1 MEPNDRRS
9 LVPSVE
15 RLLAREEIARY
26 CRRLSRPLV
35 VKLVVA
41 ALEGVRR
48 RAGDDGFA
56 IPTETDAAAVCL
68 AELERAD
75 RRRFRKVVNCTGAVL
90 HAGLGRSPLS
100 PTAWRAAEAANVGYG
115 NLEFDLDPSMRGGRG
130 GISGDLLC
138 LLTGAEAAAVTNNG
152 TSALLLALSSLC
164 AGREVLVSRGEV
176 LRSSD
181 GFDVV
186 EAIALSGVRLRDVG
200 AANVT
205 TIEDYLGAV
214 GPDTAAVLLVRG
226 TEHSFEGYEARP
238 EPADLARALPAGL
251 PLLVDQ
257 GTGCTA
263 EGAGEPVVRFLRA
276 GARLVC
282 FSADKVLGGPQAG
295 IVVGDAG
302 LVAKLAA
309 HPLMRA
315 LQPGKTVLSLLE
327 ATLIERLGDENGSSV
342 SPAERALSRT
352 GAEGGV
358 ELKSFGRRVLK
369 RLPKERARLVPIPEG
384 RAASWAIEL
393 QPASSPESLRRE
405 LLRSELPVAGTIA
418 GDRVLLDLLAA
429 VDEDPAELA
438 ESIAAALSR
447 EAAGRPSSR

>member
-1 MEPNDRRS
+1 
-9 LVPSVE
+9 
-15 RLLAREEIARY
+15 
-26 CRRLSRPLV
+26 
-35 VKLVVA
+35 
-41 ALEGVRR
+41 
-48 RAGDDGFA
+48 
-56 IPTETDAAAVCL
+56 
-68 AELERAD
+68 
-75 RRRFRKVVNCTGAVL
+75 
-90 HAGLGRSPLS
+90 
-100 PTAWRAAEAANVGYG
+100 
-115 NLEFDLDPSMRGGRG
+115 
-130 GISGDLLC
+130 
-138 LLTGAEAAAVTNNG
+138 
-152 TSALLLALSSLC
+152 
-164 AGREVLVSRGEV
+164 
-176 LRSSD
+176 
-181 GFDVV
+181 
-186 EAIALSGVRLRDVG
+186 
-200 AANVT
+200 
-205 TIEDYLGAV
+205 
-214 GPDTAAVLLVRG
+214 
-226 TEHSFEGYEARP
+226 
-238 EPADLARALPAGL
+238 
-251 PLLVDQ
+251 VDQ

-393 QPASSPESLRRE
+393 QPASSPEPQAGTAPIRA
-405 LLRSELPVAGTIA
+405 PVAGTIA

-447 EAAGRPSSR
+447 RLPAGLRPDDQIRDIRYNLRGGTFVNAIITVVGSDKVGIIARVSAFWPSETSISRTSARPSCRATSS